1 MNKNIL
7 LGSFS
12 QANFGDDW
20 ILNDAMKKWETNR
33 ICSKG
38 LIPKKCNFS
47 FSFLKNIIL
56 PGGGLFQ
63 DRTSNAS
70 FYWYFFMV
78 LVSRK
83 AKAYDMDLTELKSPF
98 KKFLLNFLINLKFDF
113 FELRPATSFLKL
125 KQGLDSVCL
134 PCINDSIRQGVVWC
148 PYPADQFIPALADS
162 VFISDKRNYFCN
174 FSDFNYFY
182 HQTEDIKK
190 SFIFLSRKDA
200 IISSRYHPLLL
211 AWMNGQK
218 GLGIGPQG
226 GKIHHLCKR
235 AGFPYSSSNEDLP
248 KPQFANSKWI

>member
-20 ILNDAMKKWETNR
+20 ILGDAMKKWETNR
-33 ICSKG
+33 VCAKG
-38 LIPKKCNFS
+38 SVPKKCNFS
-47 FSFLKNIIL
+47 FSFFKNVIL
-56 PGGGLFQ
+56 PGGGVFQ

-78 LVSRK
+78 LMSRK
-83 AKAYDMDLTELKSPF
+83 AQAFDMDLTELKSPF
-98 KKFLLNFLINLKFDF
+98 KRFLLNFLINLKFEL
-113 FELRPATSFLKL
+113 FELRPGTAFFNLKE
-125 KQGLDSVCL
+125 GSDSVQH
-134 PCINDSIRQGVVWC
+134 NFDEFVREGVAWC
-148 PYPADQFIPALADS
+148 PYPTDKFIPALVDS
-162 VFISDKRNYFCN
+162 VFISDKRDYVCDFRN
-174 FSDFNYFY
+174 FNYLH

-190 SFIFLSRKDA
+190 SFMFLSSKDS

-218 GLGIGPQG
+218 GLGIGPQN

-235 AGFPYSSSNEDLP
+235 AGFPYSCSNENLP
-248 KPQFANSKWI
+248 KPQIANSKWI